1 MQDDDYIPGKSG
13 IRLGQLRR
21 VARLYHKNP
30 DAATALGLTPPSF
43 SRLCREHGIETPLER
58 KRRLGA

>member
-1 MQDDDYIPGKSG
+1 MQDNDYVLRKSG
-13 IRLGQLRR
+13 IKLGQLRR

-30 DAATALGLTPPSF
+30 DAALALGLTPPSF